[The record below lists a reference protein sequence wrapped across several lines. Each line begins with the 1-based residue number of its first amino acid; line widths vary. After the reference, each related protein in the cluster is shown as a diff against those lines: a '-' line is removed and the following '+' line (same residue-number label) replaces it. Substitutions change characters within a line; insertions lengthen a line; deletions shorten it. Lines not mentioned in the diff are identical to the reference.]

1 MPCTRPSVQWPW
13 LCQKLSHRSRKHT
26 PPGLLYRLSAKHLWA
41 EQWWGPAHPAAH
53 CANTWIR
60 VGVRSTKEC
69 LKATRHSMSQLWP
82 QRAGQMAVK
91 KGIFFLSRKILNGPF
106 SLSAHI
112 IVVSELMKGLACWL
126 AEYR

>member
-1 MPCTRPSVQWPW
+1 MKAT
-13 LCQKLSHRSRKHT
+13 HRS
-26 PPGLLYRLSAKHLWA
+26 
-41 EQWWGPAHPAAH
+41 
-53 CANTWIR
+53 
-60 VGVRSTKEC
+60 V
-69 LKATRHSMSQLWP
+69 SQLWP

-91 KGIFFLSRKILNGPF
+91 KGIYFFLSRKILNGPF